1 MSLFRN
7 KRFLH
12 AEMTKWN
19 ASKFAVFL
27 EYKSLF
33 LYYRLLVA
41 FHWVISSNMILL
53 FLKSELTIIVLYMR
67 NTIQQLQVTLS
78 MFRFLYNVEK
88 LQMKKS
94 LLLFRVLHR
103 PWWKRL
109 CSSLELCVEKG
120 WFPDFFSI

>member
-12 AEMTKWN
+12 AEITQVECFKICHIFGIQ
-19 ASKFAVFL
+19 K
-27 EYKSLF
+27 LF

-67 NTIQQLQVTLS
+67 NTIQQLSTGYIIDV
-78 MFRFLYNVEK
+78 
-88 LQMKKS
+88 
-94 LLLFRVLHR
+94 
-103 PWWKRL
+103 P
-109 CSSLELCVEKG
+109 
-120 WFPDFFSI
+120 FSIQCRKTSNEKVPSFSGT